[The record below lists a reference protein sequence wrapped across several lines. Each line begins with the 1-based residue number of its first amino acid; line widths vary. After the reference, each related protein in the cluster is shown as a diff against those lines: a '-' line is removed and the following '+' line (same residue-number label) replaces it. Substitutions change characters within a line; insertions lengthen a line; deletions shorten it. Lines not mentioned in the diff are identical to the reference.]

1 MKLEKQFEVG
11 VPLDRAWTQLSDMD
25 ALARCFPG
33 ADLRRSPNGEIYTG
47 EVTFGSNGSAAQLLG
62 TLRPIDVDEDTHAAS
77 VRLQGRLLS
86 APALGDGILRARLE
100 PAGDNTRVTLAAD
113 VRVTGATG
121 AHADLERGGRAALD
135 GFAAGLE
142 RHLQEAPAPPRVP
155 APERKAPSRAT
166 APSSSPTPSEPAATG
181 SPLAGYGAGALALL
195 AAGAAVAL
203 RRGRKRARLSIEY
216 RW

>member
-1 MKLEKQFEVG
+1 
-11 VPLDRAWTQLSDMD
+11 MD
-25 ALARCFPG
+25 ALARCLPG

-47 EVTFGSNGSAAQLLG
+47 EVTFGSNGSSAQVLG
-62 TLRPIDVDEDTHAAS
+62 TLRPVDVDEDAHATS

-100 PAGDNTRVTLAAD
+100 PAGDHTRVTLSAD

-121 AHADLERGGRAALD
+121 AHADVERGGRAALD

-142 RHLQEAPAPPRVP
+142 RHLQETPAPARTP
-155 APERKAPSRAT
+155 APERETAPTPAPS
-166 APSSSPTPSEPAATG
+166 TPEPAATG
-181 SPLAGYGAGALALL
+181 SPLAGYGAGAVALL
-195 AAGAAVAL
+195 AAGVAVAA
-203 RRGRKRARLSIEY
+203 RRGRKRARFSIEY

>member
-1 MKLEKQFEVG
+1 VKLEKQFEVG

-25 ALARCFPG
+25 GLARCLPG

-62 TLRPIDVDEDTHAAS
+62 TLRPIDVDEDAHSAS

-100 PAGDNTRVTLAAD
+100 PAGDGTRVTLAAD

-121 AHADLERGGRAALD
+121 THAGVESGGRAALD

-142 RHLQEAPAPPRVP
+142 RHLQETPAPVRAP
-155 APERKAPSRAT
+155 APERTAAPTS
-166 APSSSPTPSEPAATG
+166 TPSPPEPAVTG
-181 SPLAGYGAGALALL
+181 SPLAGFGAGALALV
-195 AAGAAVAL
+195 AAGTALAV